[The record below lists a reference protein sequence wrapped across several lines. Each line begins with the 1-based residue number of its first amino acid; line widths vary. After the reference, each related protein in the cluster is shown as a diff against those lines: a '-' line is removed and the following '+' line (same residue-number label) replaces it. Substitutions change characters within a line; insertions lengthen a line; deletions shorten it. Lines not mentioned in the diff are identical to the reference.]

1 MSNEFKEI
9 ILAQS
14 VGACVFGALS
24 CLLVIVVLEL
34 QLRTYE
40 PPKHERITY
49 RIGQVMSSLAIVF
62 CIYWLYTHYA

>member
-9 ILAQS
+9 MLANS
-14 VGACVFGALS
+14 VAGCVFGALS
-24 CLLVIVVLEL
+24 CLLFIVVLEL

-49 RIGQVMSSLAIVF
+49 RIGQLMLSLAIVF

>member
-1 MSNEFKEI
+1 MGNEFKEI
-9 ILAQS
+9 MLANS

-24 CLLVIVVLEL
+24 CLLSIVVLEL

-49 RIGQVMSSLAIVF
+49 RIGQLMLSLAIVF
-62 CIYWLYTHYA
+62 CIYWLFTHYA